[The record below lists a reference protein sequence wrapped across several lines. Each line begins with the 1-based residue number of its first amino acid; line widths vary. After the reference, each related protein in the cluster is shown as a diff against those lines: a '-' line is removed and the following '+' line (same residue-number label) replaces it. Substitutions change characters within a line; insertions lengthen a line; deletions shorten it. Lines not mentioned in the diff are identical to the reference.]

1 MEISFQH
8 TNPREGHESTLLH
21 VSTRDDDTYSYL
33 IDAGESVSTAAF
45 LNTDDELDGVFLTH
59 AHTDHYASLSQIL
72 STASDTQLYTSPG
85 TAAMLEDVYTEADR
99 YQDLGDVTHITE
111 ALTPIDTWTPLNDGV
126 FVLPVPA
133 GHTLGAAGFLFR
145 IDDPQNNE
153 TVTVLTTGDFTTRPV
168 GGYPSLTIPGSIDI
182 DILIANA
189 ATSPH
194 FEDDLNDALE
204 VLLERG
210 LSGATTLVA
219 ASALTGVHTAYLL
232 GHILNEID
240 RQLPIHLAGQAAK
253 IYTTLDYD
261 IPSVSAHPQ
270 FEHTDEVLAA
280 GAITIA
286 GPEAPTQGSIA
297 RLYGVIEDDPDA
309 VFVQLTT
316 SGVEAVDGGE
326 CATHYAKL
334 ANHPTKQQ
342 FINTVETNLPR
353 HLIFKHVQPE
363 HSKQLGTNFN
373 NLFHWSNDDT
383 QAHILYDDGDWPGPP
398 WVDDGTA
405 SRIRRRNYQ
414 QSGSRLPID
423 RPIDKLPTL
432 SLSRR
437 PPELSAEG
445 VEITQFK
452 DHYESI
458 QSVQQQPNDESA
470 SGEAEQESSGV
481 HPDSEDPNQPPPI
494 DTQFLTDITER
505 LDALEAMLD
514 DIRDTIPTEETVTSR
529 IDTLEGRIEN
539 IETDISDLPEQINS
553 DDRNTI
559 SSTVLRQGDL
569 VLFRV
574 NPDALADHDLS
585 LSHEQDAEL
594 KIVEVSSDQ
603 SKGN

>member
-8 TNPREGHESTLLH
+8 TNPLAGHESTLLH
-21 VSTRDDDTYSYL
+21 VSTRNDDTYSYL
-33 IDAGESVSTAAF
+33 IDAGESVSPAAF
-45 LNTDDELDGVFLTH
+45 LDTDDELDGVFLTH

-85 TAAMLEDVYTEADR
+85 TATMLEDVYTEADR

-168 GGYPSLTIPGSIDI
+168 GGYPSLTIPESIDI
-182 DILIANA
+182 DIMIANA

-194 FEDDLNDALE
+194 FEDDLNDALG
-204 VLLERG
+204 VILERG

-219 ASALTGVHTAYLL
+219 ASALTGVHIAYLL
-232 GHILNEID
+232 GHVLDELD

-253 IYTTLDYD
+253 LYTTLDYD
-261 IPSVSAHPQ
+261 VPFVSAHPQ
-270 FEHTDEVLAA
+270 FEHTDEVLAS

-316 SGVEAVDGGE
+316 SGVEAVDDGE
-326 CATHYAKL
+326 CATHYAEL
-334 ANHPTKQQ
+334 TNHPTKQQ
-342 FINTVETNLPR
+342 FIKTVEANLPR
-353 HLIFKHVQPE
+353 HLIFKHVRPE
-363 HSKQLGTNFN
+363 HGKEIGANFD

-383 QAHILYDDGDWPGPP
+383 QAHVLYDDGDWPAPH
-398 WVDDGTA
+398 WVDGGTA

-423 RPIDKLPTL
+423 RPIDELPTV
-432 SLSRR
+432 SLTRQS
-437 PPELSAEG
+437 PELSVEG
-445 VEITQFK
+445 VKITQFK
-452 DHYESI
+452 DRYESI
-458 QSVQQQPNDESA
+458 QSVQQPPSDESA
-470 SGEAEQESSGV
+470 SGEAEQESPGV
-481 HPDSEDPNQPPPI
+481 HPDAKDSNRPPPI
-494 DTQFLTDITER
+494 DTELLTDITER
-505 LDALEAMLD
+505 LDALESALD
-514 DIRDTIPTEETVTSR
+514 DIRDTVPTEETVTSG
-529 IDTLEGRIEN
+529 IDTLEGRIDN
-539 IETDISDLPEQINS
+539 IEADISSLPDQIDS
-553 DDRNTI
+553 DDGNTI
-559 SSTVLRQGDL
+559 SSTVLRQEDL

-574 NPDALADHDLS
+574 HSDALADYDLS
-585 LSHEQDAEL
+585 LNHQQDVEFR
-594 KIVEVSSDQ
+594 IVEVSDDQ
-603 SKGN
+603 SEEN

>member
-8 TNPREGHESTLLH
+8 TNPLAGHESTLLH

-33 IDAGESVSTAAF
+33 IDAGESVSPAAF
-45 LNTDDELDGVFLTH
+45 LDTDAELDGVFLTH

-85 TAAMLEDVYTEADR
+85 TATMFEDVYTEADR

-145 IDDPQNNE
+145 IDDLRNNE

-168 GGYPSLTIPGSIDI
+168 GGYPSLTIPESIDI
-182 DILIANA
+182 DIMIANA

-219 ASALTGVHTAYLL
+219 ASALTSVHIAYLL
-232 GHILNEID
+232 GHVLDELD

-253 IYTTLDYD
+253 LYTTLDYD
-261 IPSVSAHPQ
+261 VPFVSAHPQ
-270 FEHTDEVLAA
+270 FEHTDEVLAS

-297 RLYGVIEDDPDA
+297 RLYGVIKDDPDA

-316 SGVEAVDGGE
+316 SGVEAVDDGE
-326 CATHYAKL
+326 CTTHYAEL

-342 FINTVETNLPR
+342 FINTVEENLPR
-353 HLIFKHVQPE
+353 HLILKHVRPE
-363 HSKQLGTNFN
+363 HGKEIGANFD

-383 QAHILYDDGDWPGPP
+383 QAHVLYDDGDWPAPH

-414 QSGSRLPID
+414 QSGSRLLID
-423 RPIDKLPTL
+423 RPIDELPTA
-432 SLSRR
+432 SMTRQS
-437 PPELSAEG
+437 PELSAEG
-445 VEITQFK
+445 VEITPFK
-452 DHYESI
+452 DRYESI
-458 QSVQQQPNDESA
+458 QSIQQPPSDESA
-470 SGEAEQESSGV
+470 SGEEEQESPGV
-481 HPDSEDPNQPPPI
+481 HSDAEDSNQPPSI
-494 DTQFLTDITER
+494 DTELLTDITER
-505 LDALEAMLD
+505 LDALEATLD
-514 DIRDTIPTEETVTSR
+514 DIRDTIPTEETVTSG
-529 IDTLEGRIEN
+529 IDTLEDRIDD
-539 IETDISDLPEQINS
+539 IEADISSLPDQIDS
-553 DDRNTI
+553 DDGNTI
-559 SSTVLRQGDL
+559 SSTVLRQEDL

-574 NPDALADHDLS
+574 KSDVLADQDLS
-585 LSHEQDAEL
+585 LSHQQDVKL
-594 KIVEVSSDQ
+594 KIVEVSDDQ
-603 SKGN
+603 SKEK